1 MYDIWHQSTA
11 QVDMGPASQTKQTG
25 VVSWRSIENIVH

>member
-25 VVSWRSIENIVH
+25 VVEKH